1 MSTLKILY
9 VDDEPD
15 IREVACLS
23 LEMDPDME
31 VRAAAS
37 AEEALALLDAA
48 AAAGAWAPDLFLL
61 DVMMPGTDGPTLLK
75 AIRERPQFD
84 AAPAVFITARA
95 QRQESERL
103 MGLGAVAVIAKPF
116 DPMSLAAEVKAAAGR
131 A

>member
-1 MSTLKILY
+1 MSALKILY

-23 LEMDPDME
+23 LEMDPDLE
-31 VRAAAS
+31 VRTAAS
-37 AEEALALLDAA
+37 AEEALALLDA
-48 AAAGAWAPDLFLL
+48 GGWAPDLFLL

-75 AIRERPQFD
+75 AIRERTQFD

-116 DPMSLAAEVKAAAGR
+116 DPMSLATEVRAAAGR
-131 A
+131 